1 MNGHV
6 KSAMLMRRREP
17 EDNVPLDLDEIDID
31 WNYLLERLERL
42 LDLGEE
48 CLEER
53 LYGSRKTLAKRRST
67 PRRP

>member
-1 MNGHV
+1 M
-6 KSAMLMRRREP
+6 
-17 EDNVPLDLDEIDID
+17 PLDLDEIDID